1 MTLEKVNLSPSS
13 ETGALWRCGYRNDFL
28 LQKAATS
35 TDKSTLDDVRI
46 ELLPLEQEI
55 SNQKLV
61 ERQ

>member
-13 ETGALWRCGYRNDFL
+13 ETGALWRCGYRSEFPGR
-28 LQKAATS
+28 KATTS
-35 TDKSTLDDVRI
+35 IGKNTLDDVRI
-46 ELLPLEQEI
+46 GLLLLEQEI